1 MKITDKKLL
10 LFENISK
17 KVTYQ
22 QRFLYPLLFHKEFYV
37 VTSDSFIDKSNMNL
51 SKEFVLNDR
60 YSFLVIRRLINR
72 IRNLNNS
79 KKFIQ
84 TSLSDKSICSKLDFY
99 LLKALNM
106 VLETFLLIQS
116 EQTKKR
122 VNWKSYKSIFS
133 TCSFV
138 EEKFIFS
145 NQILDLKIPHFIHPE
160 SFIRI
165 LRQQIKD
172 ASFLHLTRFFVH
184 EYKERSK
191 NEKLI
196 YSFNKRN
203 KFVTF
208 SWNFFYIFEL
218 EFFLT
223 SLLTRF
229 INNLV
234 LSNLFDQI
242 NLLEKINNN
251 NKSQYF
257 LSEKRIY
264 NQNSCIHYVRYQNRC
279 IMASEGFYFHD
290 TNWIYYILNIWQFFM
305 HLWIQPFRFSTK
317 HFQKQS
323 FFFLGYQFGRESKLL
338 KVRSISL
345 DKSPTIYSR
354 LKKNILKTQIVYPID
369 FLAKEGFCDIS
380 GYPISRST
388 WTTSTDEEILL
399 NFNKIWKSFYFYYG
413 GLIKKDIL
421 YRIKYI
427 LRFSCA
433 KTLARKHKSTTRVV
447 WKKIVSDLSLSSSLR
462 RKKIFHLFFS
472 KDPMDKKR
480 FWSSD
485 ITQVI
490 S

>member
-10 LFENISK
+10 IFENISK
-17 KVTYQ
+17 KVTRQ
-22 QRFLYPLLFHKEFYV
+22 ECFLYPLLFQKDFYV
-37 VTSDSFIDKSNMNL
+37 ATSDSYFDKSKMNL
-51 SKEFVLNDR
+51 SKESVLNDR

-72 IRNLNNS
+72 IRNLNYS
-79 KKFIQ
+79 KKIIH
-84 TSLSDKSICSKLDFY
+84 TSVSDKSICSKLDCY
-99 LLKALNM
+99 LLKAFNM

-116 EQTKKR
+116 ERTKKI

-133 TCSFV
+133 TCSFA
-138 EEKFIFS
+138 EEKLIYA
-145 NQILDLKIPHFIHPE
+145 NQILDLKIPLFIHPE

-172 ASFLHLTRFFVH
+172 ASFLHLTRFIAH

-196 YSFNKRN
+196 YSFSKR
-203 KFVTF
+203 KRFVIF

-218 EFFLT
+218 EFLFT

-229 INNLV
+229 LNKLI
-234 LSNLFDQI
+234 LSNLFDHI
-242 NLLEKINNN
+242 NLLEKISN
-251 NKSQYF
+251 NKKSQVL

-264 NQNSCIHYVRYQNRC
+264 NKNYCIHFLRYKNRF
-279 IMASEGFYFHD
+279 IMVSEGFYFHY
-290 TNWIYYILNIWQFFM
+290 TNWIYYILNMWQYYT
-305 HLWIQPFRFSTK
+305 HLWIEPFRFSTK
-317 HFQKQS
+317 QFKKTS
-323 FFFLGYQFGRESKLL
+323 FFFLGYKFGRESKLL
-338 KVRSISL
+338 TVRSISL
-345 DKSPTIYSR
+345 DRSPTIYS
-354 LKKNILKTQIVYPID
+354 LIKKIQLNMQIVSPIE
-369 FLAKEGFCDIS
+369 FLTKEGFCDIS

-399 NFNKIWKSFYFYYG
+399 KFNKIWKSFYFYYG
-413 GLIKKDIL
+413 GLRKKDIL

-433 KTLARKHKSTTRVV
+433 KTLARKHKSTTRIV
-447 WKKIVSDLSLSSSLR
+447 WKKIVSDVSSSLG
-462 RKKIFHLFFS
+462 RKKTFPLFYS

-485 ITQVI
+485 ITKVI

>member
-17 KVTYQ
+17 KVTCQ
-22 QRFLYPLLFHKEFYV
+22 QRFLYPLLFQKEFYV

-72 IRNLNNS
+72 IRNWNNS

-203 KFVTF
+203 RFVTF
-208 SWNFFYIFEL
+208 SWNFFFIFL
-218 EFFLT
+218 NWNFF
-223 SLLTRF
+223 
-229 INNLV
+229 
-234 LSNLFDQI
+234 
-242 NLLEKINNN
+242 
-251 NKSQYF
+251 
-257 LSEKRIY
+257 
-264 NQNSCIHYVRYQNRC
+264 
-279 IMASEGFYFHD
+279 
-290 TNWIYYILNIWQFFM
+290 
-305 HLWIQPFRFSTK
+305 
-317 HFQKQS
+317 
-323 FFFLGYQFGRESKLL
+323 
-338 KVRSISL
+338 
-345 DKSPTIYSR
+345 
-354 LKKNILKTQIVYPID
+354 
-369 FLAKEGFCDIS
+369 
-380 GYPISRST
+380 
-388 WTTSTDEEILL
+388 
-399 NFNKIWKSFYFYYG
+399 
-413 GLIKKDIL
+413 
-421 YRIKYI
+421 
-427 LRFSCA
+427 
-433 KTLARKHKSTTRVV
+433 
-447 WKKIVSDLSLSSSLR
+447 
-462 RKKIFHLFFS
+462 
-472 KDPMDKKR
+472 
-480 FWSSD
+480 
-485 ITQVI
+485 
-490 S
+490 